1 MKHIYMIGDSTMQY
15 NNFQAY
21 PQTGWGQVLNLF
33 AHEDVTIVDY
43 GKNGRSTKSFIDEG
57 RFDVVLKHVTEGDF
71 VICQFG
77 HNDEKSQDPARY
89 TTPDGTY
96 VENLKYFYDKVREKG
111 AGFVLATSI
120 SRRSFKDGVAQDT
133 HKGYPQA
140 MMKFAKE
147 NGIVCIDLNTLTLN
161 LYNELGEEETK
172 KFHMIFPAGV
182 YPKYPDGKDDS
193 SHLRYEGAHM
203 VCELFVKALFET
215 ESPLKEFFYSPDEK
229 QVIDWAMLID

>member
-1 MKHIYMIGDSTMQY
+1 MKHLYMIGDSTMQY
-15 NNFQAY
+15 NNFQTY
-21 PQTGWGQVLNLF
+21 PQTGWGQVINLF
-33 AHEDVTIVDY
+33 AHEDITVIDY
-43 GKNGRSTKSFIDEG
+43 AKNGRSTKSFIDEG
-57 RFDVVLKHVTEGDF
+57 RFDMVLKHITSGDY

-77 HNDEKSQDPARY
+77 HNDEKESDPNRY
-89 TTPDGTY
+89 TTPNGTY
-96 VENLKYFYDKVREKG
+96 IENLKYMHDEVVKRG

-120 SRRSFKDGVAQDT
+120 SRRIFKDGICQDT

-140 MMKFAKE
+140 MLKFAKE

-161 LYNELGEEETK
+161 LYNKLGEKETK

-182 YPKYPDGKDDS
+182 FEKFPDGKDDT

-203 VCELFVKALFET
+203 VSKLFVEELFKT
-215 ESPLKEFFYSPDEK
+215 NSPLKEFFYSPDEK